1 MPSKPAQQYYVL
13 SESCCPYLPERRER
27 KLITDLGDT
36 RWSEFYGLLSRAGF
50 RRSHSFAYRPAC
62 SDCSACI
69 PVRVAAG
76 AFTPSR
82 SMRRIVRANASL
94 RAEQRPPRATL
105 EQYDLFI
112 DYIGT
117 RHDDGEMDGMTFADY
132 RSMVEQTRIDT
143 RMIEFRDENGRL
155 VAACLADWLPEGPSA
170 VYSFF
175 DPALA
180 QRSLGNYMVIWL
192 IQAAQEAGLPYVYLG
207 YWIEQSP
214 KMSYKIRFQPLEAL
228 GPDGWRT
235 LVP

>member
-1 MPSKPAQQYYVL
+1 M
-13 SESCCPYLPERRER
+13 
-27 KLITDLGDT
+27 
-36 RWSEFYGLLSRAGF
+36 
-50 RRSHSFAYRPAC
+50 
-62 SDCSACI
+62 
-69 PVRVAAG
+69 AAG
-76 AFTPSR
+76 AFTPGRSSR
-82 SMRRIVRANASL
+82 RVVRANAFL

-112 DYIGT
+112 NYIGT

-143 RMIEFRDENGRL
+143 RMIEFRDENGQL

-180 QRSLGNYMVIWL
+180 QRGLGNYMVVWL
-192 IQAAQEAGLPYVYLG
+192 IQAAQKAGLPYVYLG

-214 KMSYKIRFQPLEAL
+214 KMLYKIRFQPLEAL